1 MEDGSNPASADDIPA
16 DPRTHDRPDQ
26 GWAARQR
33 LLALVGTLLALIGLA
48 AAILA
53 LVELPPV
60 SGADG
65 YAVTAVIAGAALAVC
80 CGVLGWCW
88 TAQLADWR
96 SGIDDRYPGRARLAL
111 VAHLVSYA
119 AVLVAMYAT
128 LAASA
133 LAGWADTSGTLFGVS
148 FLVVIFGQIIGG
160 TQLLRRSGPPG
171 TIPNYLRRLNA
182 KVQSLR

>member
-1 MEDGSNPASADDIPA
+1 MADGSNPASGDHTRP
-16 DPRTHDRPDQ
+16 DPRSDDRPDL
-26 GWAARQR
+26 GWARRQR
-33 LLALVGTLLALIGLA
+33 LLALVGNLLALIGLA
-48 AAILA
+48 AAVGG
-53 LVELPPV
+53 LVALPPG

-65 YAVTAVIAGAALAVC
+65 YAVTAVLAAAVLVGC

-96 SGIDDRYPGRARLAL
+96 SGTDGRYPGRARLSLA
-111 VAHLVSYA
+111 AHLASYV

-133 LAGWADTSGTLFGVS
+133 LAGWADSSGTLFGVS

-171 TIPNYLRRLNA
+171 TIPTYLRRLNA